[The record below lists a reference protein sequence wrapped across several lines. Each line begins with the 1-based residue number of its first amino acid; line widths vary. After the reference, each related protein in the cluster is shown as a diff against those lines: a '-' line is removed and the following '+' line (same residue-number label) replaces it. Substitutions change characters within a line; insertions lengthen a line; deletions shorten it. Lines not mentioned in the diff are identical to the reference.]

1 MPKFIRTN
9 VFSRWQ
15 GARGVANRR
24 QFLTASIVTSALA
37 TSLPVE
43 AATLF
48 AGSQRITL
56 ADFVYDDR
64 YVPGAQMA
72 QKMDHCSTRTHAT
85 SGDVAELWYDDLVPA
100 LINGP
105 RTIGGLTPLGGLF
118 VMARLGQDA
127 GLTLAMRGTHQLTRD
142 GRTFAHALTA
152 PEDNQLRFN
161 AALNDG
167 ASWTSALQMELLAL
181 ASRSATDRFE
191 LPDMKSHDLAGQ
203 TTLHSWLLTP
213 RP

>member
-1 MPKFIRTN
+1 MT
-9 VFSRWQ
+9 
-15 GARGVANRR
+15 NRR

-37 TSLPVE
+37 TSLPVD

-48 AGSQRITL
+48 AGSQSMTL

-64 YVPGAQMA
+64 YLPGAQMA
-72 QKMDHCSTRTHAT
+72 QNMGQRSTRTHAT
-85 SGDVAELWYDDLVPA
+85 SGDVAALWYDNLVPA
-100 LINGP
+100 LVNGP

-118 VMARLGQDA
+118 VMARLGHDA
-127 GLTLAMRGTHQLTRD
+127 GLTLAMRGTHQLRD
-142 GRTFAHALTA
+142 GHTISHALMA
-152 PEDNQLRFN
+152 PEHNQRCFN

-167 ASWTSALQMELLAL
+167 ASWTAALQMELLAL

-191 LPDMKSHDLAGQ
+191 LPDMKSHDIAGQ

>member
-1 MPKFIRTN
+1 
-9 VFSRWQ
+9 
-15 GARGVANRR
+15 VANRR

-37 TSLPVE
+37 TSLPVD
-43 AATLF
+43 AAILF
-48 AGSQRITL
+48 AGSQLMTL

-72 QKMDHCSTRTHAT
+72 QNMDQRSTRTHAS

-100 LINGP
+100 LVNGP

-118 VMARLGQDA
+118 VMARLGHDA
-127 GLTLAMRGTHQLTRD
+127 GLTLAMRGTHQLTVD
-142 GRTFAHALTA
+142 GRTISHKLMA
-152 PEDNQLRFN
+152 PEHSQRRFN

-167 ASWTSALQMELLAL
+167 ASWTSALQAEILSL
-181 ASRSATDRFE
+181 ASQSVADRFE